1 MFLVFLLFPIL
12 SWSISTPEIAETM
25 KYVADVH
32 TTVERQGL
40 GAKMENEKKSEGSKI
55 LHMYADIVGLSV
67 LHHFRSHIIYAGKIF
82 KLLQD
87 GKWPLPTR
95 DTKTEFSI
103 PSVSNFDFSK
113 ADEIL
118 EKIIS
123 TIVLTGSPD
132 ELSRATLDSVS
143 QKSEGPM
150 INFILSYRNK
160 ISPGDGS
167 LPDDS
172 LRQVLNFCDSEV
184 VNKNVDTMQRLIAE
198 ADGSKV
204 DVFEQD
210 VQRIKAETEGLYPYF
225 GKLGLYLFELLLK
238 LKTTSIFRESLV
250 QLKTVLVPPRPA
262 GFEDTVALVEDLMNL
277 PTMIENLRLQAG
289 SGKILAEVD
298 PDLKKILDDTTPE
311 AEKIKILENLKS
323 TIKSFETKKTPVKV
337 PVVVPT
343 TPTTVPTSTVPTG
356 NVSPVAV
363 VSPAKT
369 NTSTSTKPVAVQLP
383 LAVVAK
389 VEDTEN
395 GGEVTGTLP
404 AVGSDDDT
412 DSGSPDENTK
422 SKKKKK
428 SGSSKWLVVGLC
440 VGLGVP
446 FLIAVA
452 VVLVK
457 KYRTAAEAA
466 QSPV

>member
-1 MFLVFLLFPIL
+1 MTV
-12 SWSISTPEIAETM
+12 
-25 KYVADVH
+25 YV
-32 TTVERQGL
+32 
-40 GAKMENEKKSEGSKI
+40 K
-55 LHMYADIVGLSV
+55 
-67 LHHFRSHIIYAGKIF
+67 F
-82 KLLQD
+82 
-87 GKWPLPTR
+87 
-95 DTKTEFSI
+95 
-103 PSVSNFDFSK
+103 
-113 ADEIL
+113 
-118 EKIIS
+118 
-123 TIVLTGSPD
+123 
-132 ELSRATLDSVS
+132 
-143 QKSEGPM
+143 
-150 INFILSYRNK
+150 
-160 ISPGDGS
+160 
-167 LPDDS
+167 
-172 LRQVLNFCDSEV
+172 LNFCDSEV

-250 QLKTVLVPPRPA
+250 QLKTILVPPRPA
-262 GFEDTVALVEDLMNL
+262 GFQDTVALVEDLMNL